1 MMNMKISCIMNAKT
15 KKSRGTGGMID
26 LATEFEEDSK
36 RREENCNENVY
47 AV

>member
-1 MMNMKISCIMNAKT
+1 MNVKT
-15 KKSRGTGGMID
+15 KKRRESRGGMRD